1 MQTGAGP
8 ITADEIRT
16 LIVKT
21 IPDAEVQVRDF
32 TGGGDHY
39 EAVVVSAAFAGKTQ
53 VARHR
58 LVYSALQE
66 AMIQR
71 IHALA
76 LKTLTPEEF
85 RQTESQTAGLGK
97 VQTLKTN

>member
-1 MQTGAGP
+1 MQTGVGP

-16 LIVKT
+16 LIVKV

-39 EAVVVSAAFAGKTQ
+39 EAVVVSPAFAGKTQ

-58 LVYSALQE
+58 LVYGALQE

-85 RQTESQTAGLGK
+85 GQTELQAAGLGRT
-97 VQTLKTN
+97 QTLKTD

>member
-1 MQTGAGP
+1 MQTGINP

-16 LIVKT
+16 LIVKAL
-21 IPDAEVQVRDF
+21 PDADVQIRDF

-39 EAVVVSAAFAGKTQ
+39 EAVVVSPVFAGKTS

-58 LVYSALQE
+58 LVYSALQD
-66 AMIQR
+66 AMVQR

-76 LKTLTPEEF
+76 LKTFTPEEF
-85 RQTESQTAGLGK
+85 RQNQSQALGLGS
-97 VQTLKTN
+97 VQTLKSD

>member
-1 MQTGAGP
+1 MATDMKP
-8 ITADEIRT
+8 ITADEIQS
-16 LIVKT
+16 LISQAL
-21 IPDAEVQVRDF
+21 PDAVVQVRDF

-39 EAVVVSAAFAGKTQ
+39 EALVVSSVFAGKTQ

-58 LVYSALQE
+58 AVYSALQE
-66 AMIQR
+66 AMVQR

-85 RQTESQTAGLGK
+85 RQTEEQAADPLQVRK
-97 VQTLKTN
+97 L